1 MKKTMNNVSR
11 ICILIVLGIVPMTM
25 MAQQQPKIGSLR
37 AYDQTGINVFEDS
50 KADSVK
56 FDGLKVRW
64 GAGFT
69 QQFQN
74 LKDENPG
81 ALKSD
86 VGSFSGG
93 VSTPGNKLK
102 VITAGFQTAQANL
115 FMDVQLADG
124 IRLNVTS
131 YLSAKHHNETWVK
144 GGYIQFDKLPFK
156 GQFWGDLMKITT
168 IKIGHFEV
176 DYGDEHYRRSDGG
189 QALYNPFME
198 GNVMDEFATEIGGE
212 VYFKKNGL
220 FGMFG
225 LTNGMIKGNIDSLY
239 AASNP
244 DGDLHK
250 SPTILLKAGFDRK
263 VADNVRL
270 RLSASYYG
278 NQSCGGNTLFGG
290 DRTGSNYQF
299 VMEENSANPSST
311 TGAGTPLAFSGRFNP
326 GFSKKINAL
335 MFNAFLKT
343 GGFELFGTAETA
355 SGRTAAET
363 STRSAKQYA
372 VDAIYRFGATENLF
386 LGARY
391 NTVSAHLANS
401 KGGTGAGA
409 ITYTGDVQVN
419 RIALAGGW
427 FLTKNV
433 LLKAE
438 YVNQVYNSFPSA
450 DYRSTGKFDGYVVEA
465 VVGF

>member
-1 MKKTMNNVSR
+1 M
-11 ICILIVLGIVPMTM
+11 LIVLGIVPMTM
-25 MAQQQPKIGSLR
+25 MAQLQPKIGSLR

-93 VSTPGNKLK
+93 VSTSGNKLK

-156 GQFWGDLMKITT
+156 GQFWGDLMKFTT

-220 FGMFG
+220 FGMVG

-244 DGDLHK
+244 DGELHK

-290 DRTGSNYQF
+290 DRTGSNYQY
-299 VMEENSANPSST
+299 VMELNSANPSSA
-311 TGAGTPLAFSGRFNP
+311 TGAGTGLAFSGRLNP
-326 GFSKKINAL
+326 GFSKKISAL

-372 VDAIYRFGATENLF
+372 VEAIYRFGAAENLF
-386 LGARY
+386 FGARY
-391 NTVSAHLANS
+391 NTVSARLADNTS
-401 KGGTGAGA
+401 KLGTGAGP

-419 RIALAGGW
+419 RVALAGGW

-450 DYRSTGKFDGYVVEA
+450 DYRSTGKFNGYVVEA

>member
-11 ICILIVLGIVPMTM
+11 ICMLIVLGIVPITM

-74 LKDENPG
+74 LKDENSG

-86 VGSFSGG
+86 VGSFAGG
-93 VSTPGNKLK
+93 VSTAGNKLK

-131 YLSAKHHNETWVK
+131 YLSSKHHNETWVK

-156 GQFWGDLMKITT
+156 GQFWGDLMKFTT

-176 DYGDEHYRRSDGG
+176 DYGDQHYRRSDGG

-250 SPTILLKAGFDRK
+250 SPSILLKAGFDRNI
-263 VADNVRL
+263 AENVRL

-290 DRTGSNYQF
+290 DRTGSNYQY
-299 VMEENSANPSST
+299 VMELNSANPSSA
-311 TGAGTPLAFSGRFNP
+311 TGAGTGLAFSGRFNP
-326 GFSKKINAL
+326 GFSKKISAL
-335 MFNAFLKT
+335 MFNAFLKA

-363 STRSAKQYA
+363 ATRSAKQYA
-372 VDAIYRFGATENLF
+372 VDAVYRFGAKENLF

-391 NTVSAHLANS
+391 NTVSAQLANS
-401 KGGTGAGA
+401 KAGTGAGA

-419 RIALAGGW
+419 RVALAGGW

-450 DYRSTGKFDGYVVEA
+450 DYRSTGKFNGYVVEA

>member
-391 NTVSAHLANS
+391 NTVSAQLANS